1 MGSINQNRQQNALP
15 DFRNLGVMLRILVG
29 VSVMTVA
36 AAATG
41 THSLQTWIQM
51 WITITAFVAPVT
63 ILSLVVLGAAGPW
76 LRRMD
81 YRFAVVAIVIME
93 LAITTLA
100 AKFSSGLLGNTRDTM
115 VRDWFL
121 AALATLL
128 LLGYFE
134 LRARALSPALTEARL
149 QALQARIRP
158 HFFFNSINAVLSLV
172 RSEPRRAEEALHD
185 MAELFRALMADN
197 RDLIPIRRE
206 LEICHQY
213 LGIEQLR
220 LGDRLTVEWHTESM
234 PADAMVPPLLLQPV
248 LENAVYHGIEPAA
261 EPGTVTVE
269 IRLSGETLR
278 IRLRNPYRD
287 QARHQSG
294 NRMALANI
302 RERLQLHFDAE
313 ASLATRA
320 AAGVFEVEISLP
332 YVKERR

>member
-15 DFRNLGVMLRILVG
+15 DFRNLGVILRILVG
-29 VSVMTVA
+29 VSIMTLASA
-36 AAATG
+36 AIGAY
-41 THSLQTWIQM
+41 SLQAWLQI

-63 ILSLVVLGAAGPW
+63 ILSLVMLGAASPW
-76 LRRMD
+76 LRRQD
-81 YRFAVVAIVIME
+81 YRVAVVTILVLE
-93 LAITTLA
+93 LAITVVATQFSSRLYGGTQGTLA
-100 AKFSSGLLGNTRDTM
+100 RDLL
-115 VRDWFL
+115 F
-121 AALATLL
+121 AALGTLL

-134 LRARALSPALTEARL
+134 LRNRALSPALTEARL
-149 QALQARIRP
+149 QALQSRIRP

-172 RSEPRRAEEALHD
+172 RSEPRRAEEALQD
-185 MAELFRALMADN
+185 MAELFRVLMADN

-206 LEICHQY
+206 LEICRQY

-220 LGDRLTVEWHTESM
+220 LGDRLTVEWKTEGM

-261 EPGTVTVE
+261 EPGQVTVD
-269 IRLSGETLR
+269 IRLTGETLR
-278 IRLRNPYRD
+278 IILRNPYRGER
-287 QARHQSG
+287 RHLSG

-320 AAGVFEVEISLP
+320 GEGVFEVSIVLP
-332 YVKERR
+332 YVREKQ